1 MTPDFGTFVVI
12 VIVACLFVLALYVA
26 GDRRP

>member
-1 MTPDFGTFVVI
+1 MTPDFGTFVII
-12 VIVACLFVLALYVA
+12 VVVVAAFAVAMYVA

>member
-1 MTPDFGTFVVI
+1 MMPDFGTFVVI
-12 VIVACLFVLALYVA
+12 VIVASLFALVLYVA